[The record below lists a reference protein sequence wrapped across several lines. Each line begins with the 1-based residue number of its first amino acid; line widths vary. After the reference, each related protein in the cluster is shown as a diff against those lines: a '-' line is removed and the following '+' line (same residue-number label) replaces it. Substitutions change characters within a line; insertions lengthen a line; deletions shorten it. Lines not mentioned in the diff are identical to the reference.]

1 MEGRCMMLALGSYE
15 KCKQYIN
22 LHSLDSD
29 TKKEIF
35 PCITISR
42 QTGSGSYEVS
52 EILIDILQRRTK
64 EPENPWT
71 YFNKEL
77 INKVLA
83 EFKLPKAF
91 SNYLSEDKYS
101 HISDA
106 VNELLGVK
114 PSDWTIINKT
124 TEVILQL
131 AHYGKTI
138 IVGRGSTVITAKLPN
153 CINVRLIAPLE
164 NRIKH
169 VQDIFSFSRMEA
181 MDYIKR
187 EDESRRK
194 HLKSHFFRELDDPTL
209 YHLIIN
215 TGKNSYAESAEII
228 ADTVIKRFPK
238 SFIY

>member
-1 MEGRCMMLALGSYE
+1 MERWCILLAIGSYE

-52 EILIDILQRRTK
+52 EKLIDILQTK
-64 EPENPWT
+64 TKSAENSWT

-77 INKVLA
+77 LNKVLE
-83 EFKLPKAF
+83 EFQLPKAF
-91 SNYLSEDKYS
+91 TNYITEDKYS

-114 PSDWTIINKT
+114 PSEWTIVHKT
-124 TEVILQL
+124 TEIILQL
-131 AHYGKTI
+131 ARYGRTI
-138 IVGRGSTVITAKLPN
+138 IVGRGSTLITSKLPN
-153 CINVRLIAPLE
+153 CFHVRLVAPIEYRLQ
-164 NRIKH
+164 H
-169 VQDIFSFSRMEA
+169 VQAVFKYSKTEA
-181 MDYIKR
+181 MDYLKR
-187 EDESRRK
+187 EDDNRRK
-194 HLKSHFFRELDDPTL
+194 YLKSHFFREPDDVTL
-209 YHLIIN
+209 YHLLIN

-228 ADTVIKRFPK
+228 ADTVIKRFPQ
-238 SFIY
+238 SFIV